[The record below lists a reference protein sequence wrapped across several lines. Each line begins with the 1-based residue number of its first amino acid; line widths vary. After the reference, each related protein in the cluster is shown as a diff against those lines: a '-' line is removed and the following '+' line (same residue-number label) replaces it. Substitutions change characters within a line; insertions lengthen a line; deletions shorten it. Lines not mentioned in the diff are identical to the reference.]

1 MTGGTS
7 IAKSRPPVNVKT
19 LAAAVATLTALVAV
33 PAIAL
38 AGERVRPSDGSTA
51 NHDAFR
57 AQVLGVLER
66 HPSEIARNTLAAV
79 QGGMVV
85 FETLDRLSIADCRQ
99 LVEENPAQ
107 WSGVVSAD
115 ECIASDED
123 ATIAKVPARILQRVS
138 GYQHEN
144 RIYVRADAKVK
155 DAAATLVH
163 ETNHVANATHER
175 YSTARE
181 KLEEEYRAYWVALLF
196 TDGRA
201 PGAGYLLWL
210 KGWIIEQYS
219 LAGVSPGELGD
230 RPAGNLDNRFPTV
243 PAVALRSP

>member
-1 MTGGTS
+1 M
-7 IAKSRPPVNVKT
+7 RVKLPAL
-19 LAAAVATLTALVAV
+19 LALTALAAV
-33 PAIAL
+33 PSIAQ
-38 AGERVRPSDGSTA
+38 AGERVRPIEAVAAD
-51 NHDAFR
+51 HDTFR

-79 QGGMVV
+79 LDGKVI
-85 FETLDRLSIADCRQ
+85 FETLDHLSVADCRQ

-107 WSGVVSAD
+107 WSGVVSVD
-115 ECIASDED
+115 ECVVGV
-123 ATIAKVPARILQRVS
+123 VPARILQRVS

-163 ETNHVANATHER
+163 ETNHVANSTHER
-175 YSTARE
+175 YTTARE

-210 KGWIIEQYS
+210 KGWIIEQYA
-219 LAGVSPGELGD
+219 LAGVAPSELAD
-230 RPAGNLDNRFPTV
+230 RPAGNLDNRFPSV
-243 PAVALRSP
+243 PAVAVR

>member
-1 MTGGTS
+1 MKTS
-7 IAKSRPPVNVKT
+7 L
-19 LAAAVATLTALVAV
+19 LAAALTALVAV
-33 PAIAL
+33 PSLAF
-38 AGERVRPSDGSTA
+38 AGERVRPMEGSA
-51 NHDAFR
+51 GSHDAFR

-79 QGGMVV
+79 NDGKVV
-85 FETLDRLSIADCRQ
+85 FETLDRLSVADCRQ

-107 WSGVVSAD
+107 WSGVVAAD
-115 ECIASDED
+115 ECVANDEGS
-123 ATIAKVPARILQRVS
+123 AAKVPARILQRVS

-175 YSTARE
+175 YTTARE

-201 PGAGYLLWL
+201 PGAGYLMWL
-210 KGWIIEQYS
+210 KGWIIEQYA
-219 LAGVSPGELGD
+219 LAGVSPAELAD
-230 RPAGNLDNRFPTV
+230 RPAGNLDNRFPG
-243 PAVALRSP
+243 ASVALNSP

>member
-1 MTGGTS
+1 MQTS
-7 IAKSRPPVNVKT
+7 
-19 LAAAVATLTALVAV
+19 LFAAAALTALVAV
-33 PAIAL
+33 PSLAF
-38 AGERVRPSDGSTA
+38 AGERVRPMDGAAAS
-51 NHDAFR
+51 HDEFR

-66 HPSEIARNTLAAV
+66 HPSTIAQNTLAAV
-79 QGGMVV
+79 LDGKVV
-85 FETLDRLSIADCRQ
+85 FETLDRLSVADCRQ
-99 LVEENPAQ
+99 LVQENPAQ

-115 ECIASDED
+115 ECVANDDGIA
-123 ATIAKVPARILQRVS
+123 AKVPARILQRVS

-144 RIYVRADAKVK
+144 RIYVRADSKVK

-175 YSTARE
+175 YTTARE

-210 KGWIIEQYS
+210 KGWIIEQYA
-219 LAGVSPGELGD
+219 LAGVSPAELGD
-230 RPAGNLDNRFPTV
+230 VPAGNLDNRFPSG
-243 PAVALRSP
+243 PAVAMNAP